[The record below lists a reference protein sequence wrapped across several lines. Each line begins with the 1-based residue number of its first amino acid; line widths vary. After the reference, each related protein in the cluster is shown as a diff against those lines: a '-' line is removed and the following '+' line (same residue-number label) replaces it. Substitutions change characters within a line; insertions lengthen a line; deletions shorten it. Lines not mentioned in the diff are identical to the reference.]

1 MRLGCIGYF
10 CNNMK
15 PQKSIGILAIL
26 LCLFSAI
33 SAQDLRLSSGGKNK
47 TIKAGTFIEVI
58 VPATGIAPCEKC
70 SHNVLS
76 GKLVSY
82 HDGVL
87 TIIPHEKKEVL
98 VTDGKTL
105 GFRETKYTEE
115 MSLASADI
123 PKEDILSV
131 KQSGKKKLKGL
142 TTGQVIATCIGLLG
156 LGHLASIPLAGEN
169 GDLLAEV
176 GAAEVVV
183 AIVIGVSS
191 TPKTYVTNIKCPG
204 QGKYPGKI
212 WMLE

>member
-1 MRLGCIGYF
+1 
-10 CNNMK
+10 MK
-15 PQKSIGILAIL
+15 PQKSIWILATL
-26 LCLFSAI
+26 FCLI
-33 SAQDLRLSSGGKNK
+33 STINAQDLRLSSGSKNK
-47 TIKAGTFIEVI
+47 TFKAGTFLQVI
-58 VPATGIAPCEKC
+58 IPATGIAPCEKC

-105 GFRETKYTEE
+105 GFRETRYTEE
-115 MSLASADI
+115 MPLSSVEI
-123 PKEDILSV
+123 PKEDILSIR
-131 KQSGKKKLKGL
+131 QSGKKKLKDL
-142 TTGQVIATCIGLLG
+142 TTGQTIATCLGLLG

-183 AIVIGVSS
+183 AIVLGVSS
-191 TPKTYVTNIKCPG
+191 TPKTHVTNIKCPG

>member
-1 MRLGCIGYF
+1 MI
-10 CNNMK
+10 
-15 PQKSIGILAIL
+15 PQKSFAFLA
-26 LCLFSAI
+26 LFLFLITSI
-33 SAQDLRLSSGGKNK
+33 EAQDLRISSGDK
-47 TIKAGTFIEVI
+47 TKTFKTGTFLQVI
-58 VPATGIAPCEKC
+58 TPASGIAPCEKC

-82 HDGVL
+82 HAGVL

-105 GFRETKYTEE
+105 GFRETRYTEE
-115 MSLASADI
+115 MPLSSVEI
-123 PKEDILSV
+123 PKEDILSIR
-131 KQSGKKKLKGL
+131 QSGKKKLKDL
-142 TTGQVIATCIGLLG
+142 TTGQTIATCLGLLG

-176 GAAEVVV
+176 GAAEVAV

-191 TPKTYVTNIKCPG
+191 TPKSFVTNIKCPG